1 MTRSIQ
7 CDNCGAVLLEGES
20 FCGECGAPRPSV
32 TAPAE
37 EEVEQTASTAPLRDP
52 PTTRPDKPRDRDT
65 AWRVIAA
72 ALGILGA
79 VLCLLGFAV
88 FLLFGLMDTESV
100 TEAENWLYSATCCLL
115 PLAGAGTV
123 IAVAG
128 LVIWWAR
135 LRKR

>member
-20 FCGECGAPRPSV
+20 FCGECGAPRPTV

-37 EEVEQTASTAPLRDP
+37 EEIEQSASTASPPDP
-52 PTTRPDKPRDRDT
+52 PATRLDKPPDRDT
-65 AWRVIAA
+65 AWRAIAA
-72 ALGILGA
+72 VLGVLGA

-88 FLLFGLMDTESV
+88 FLLFGLTDTESV
-100 TEAENWLYSATCCLL
+100 TEAENWLLSAICCLL

>member
-1 MTRSIQ
+1 MTRSVQ
-7 CDNCGAVLLEGES
+7 CDNCGAVLLEGEIL
-20 FCGECGAPRPSV
+20 CGECGAPRPTV
-32 TAPAE
+32 TAPSEEAE
-37 EEVEQTASTAPLRDP
+37 VVKSAVPPSDP
-52 PTTRPDKPRDRDT
+52 PATRLDKPPDRHT
-65 AWRVIAA
+65 TWRVIAA
-72 ALGILGA
+72 VLGVLGA
-79 VLCLLGFAV
+79 MLCLFGFAV